1 MPGQGITNH
10 DRVGLITGTGQG
22 VTKWVEIAAEITK
35 WKNELKIRA
44 GITNRCITSMSKKT
58 RSQFLCKK
66 KF

>member
-10 DRVGLITGTGQG
+10 DRGGLITGTGQG

-35 WKNELKIRA
+35 WENELKIRA
-44 GITNRCITSMSKKT
+44 GITNRCITLMSKKT